1 MSDNTD
7 ISKQVHND
15 FVIDDGRIESIE
27 EFLAPEVLLG
37 DLISRVEKYNPEG
50 IPVIKKAYE
59 MADNAHK
66 DQLRKSGEPYIIHP
80 LYVAIILAD
89 LQMDEN
95 TIAAGILHDI
105 IEDTSITYED
115 LKNEFNQDIADI
127 VEGVTKLNRMQ
138 IGNQDKLEVQAENL
152 RKMFLATAKDLRV
165 IVVKLADRLHNMR
178 TLKHMAPEKQIE
190 KARETLEIYSPIADR
205 LGISRIKVE
214 LDDLSLKYLEPEAYY
229 DLVDKIATRRTE
241 REQYVQGIVDEVGA
255 HIREAGIHA
264 KIDGRVKHFFSIYK
278 KMKNQNKTLDQIY
291 DLFAV
296 RIIVD
301 TVHDC
306 WEVLGLVLSIYS
318 LYPGRFKDYINNPK
332 SNMYQSIHVTVIGS
346 SGQPFEIQIRTNEMH
361 QVAEYGIAAH
371 WKYKEGADG
380 KKISFNDEKKF
391 AWLRQIIEWQSESK
405 DNMEFLELVKN
416 GLDLF
421 TDYVFC
427 YTPNGEL
434 KQLPAGST
442 PVDFAYSVHSE
453 VGNRMIGARVNGS
466 LVGNDYVIQNGDK
479 IEIITGSENKGPSR
493 DWLTFVKSPQAKNK
507 INQWFR
513 HEEKEENIVRGKE
526 LLAAYCKPRGF
537 DYAELAKTPY
547 TDYVVRKYG
556 FNDWNAVLAA
566 IGHGGLKEGQVFNKM
581 MELYERNNKK
591 SMTNEEVVKS
601 VAETQAKK
609 PKPVDIKGGI
619 VVEGTDDVAVRF
631 GKCCNPLPGDEIVGF
646 VTRGRGVSIHRVDCV
661 NMRCLSEEEKPRMI
675 AASWNEAALK
685 EHSGEKYNSTITVF
699 ATNRQGLLV
708 DITKIFSERNISIS
722 SLTTATSK
730 KEVATVQISF
740 EVKSKEELASLI
752 EKIRQVESVQDIQR
766 TTN

>member
-1 MSDNTD
+1 
-7 ISKQVHND
+7 
-15 FVIDDGRIESIE
+15 
-27 EFLAPEVLLG
+27 
-37 DLISRVEKYNPEG
+37 
-50 IPVIKKAYE
+50 
-59 MADNAHK
+59 
-66 DQLRKSGEPYIIHP
+66 
-80 LYVAIILAD
+80 
-89 LQMDEN
+89 
-95 TIAAGILHDI
+95 
-105 IEDTSITYED
+105 
-115 LKNEFNQDIADI
+115 
-127 VEGVTKLNRMQ
+127 
-138 IGNQDKLEVQAENL
+138 
-152 RKMFLATAKDLRV
+152 
-165 IVVKLADRLHNMR
+165 
-178 TLKHMAPEKQIE
+178 
-190 KARETLEIYSPIADR
+190 
-205 LGISRIKVE
+205 
-214 LDDLSLKYLEPEAYY
+214 
-229 DLVDKIATRRTE
+229 
-241 REQYVQGIVDEVGA
+241 
-255 HIREAGIHA
+255 
-264 KIDGRVKHFFSIYK
+264 
-278 KMKNQNKTLDQIY
+278 
-291 DLFAV
+291 
-296 RIIVD
+296 
-301 TVHDC
+301 
-306 WEVLGLVLSIYS
+306 
-318 LYPGRFKDYINNPK
+318 
-332 SNMYQSIHVTVIGS
+332 
-346 SGQPFEIQIRTNEMH
+346 
-361 QVAEYGIAAH
+361 
-371 WKYKEGADG
+371 
-380 KKISFNDEKKF
+380 
-391 AWLRQIIEWQSESK
+391 
-405 DNMEFLELVKN
+405 
-416 GLDLF
+416 
-421 TDYVFC
+421 
-427 YTPNGEL
+427 
-434 KQLPAGST
+434 
-442 PVDFAYSVHSE
+442 
-453 VGNRMIGARVNGS
+453 MIGARVNGS

-566 IGHGGLKEGQVFNKM
+566 IGHGGLKEGQIFNKM

-591 SMTNEEVVKS
+591 SMTNEEVLKS

>member
-1 MSDNTD
+1 MADNTD

-27 EFLAPEVLLG
+27 EYLSPEELLG
-37 DLISRVEKYNPEG
+37 DLLSRVEKYNPEG
-50 IPVIKKAYE
+50 IPIIRKAYE
-59 MADNAHK
+59 VADNAHK
-66 DQLRKSGEPYIIHP
+66 DQRRKSGEPYIIHP
-80 LYVAIILAD
+80 LYVGIILAD

-178 TLKHMAPEKQIE
+178 TLKHMTPEKQIE

-229 DLVDKIATRRTE
+229 DLVDKIAIRRTE
-241 REQYVQGIVDEVGA
+241 REQYVQSIVEEVGE

-332 SNMYQSIHVTVIGS
+332 ANMYQSIHVTVIGS

-371 WKYKEGADG
+371 WKYKEDADG
-380 KKISFNDEKKF
+380 KKVNVNDEKKF
-391 AWLRQIIEWQSESK
+391 AWLRQIIEWQNESK
-405 DNMEFLELVKN
+405 DNAEFLELVKN

-434 KQLPAGST
+434 KQLPADST
-442 PVDFAYSVHSE
+442 PVDFAYSIHSE

-466 LVGNDYVIQNGDK
+466 LVGNDYIIQNGDK

-493 DWLTFVKSPQAKNK
+493 DWLNFVKSPQAKNK

-513 HEEKEENIVRGKE
+513 HEEKEENIVKGKE

-537 DYAELAKTPY
+537 EYGEIAKTPY
-547 TDYVVRKYG
+547 TDYAVRKYG

-591 SMTNEEVVKS
+591 VLTNEEVVKAVS
-601 VAETQAKK
+601 ENQVKK
-609 PKPVDIKGGI
+609 PKEADTKSGI
-619 VVEGTDDVAVRF
+619 LVEGVNDVAFRF
-631 GKCCNPLPGDEIVGF
+631 GKCCNPLPGDNIVGF
-646 VTRGRGVSIHRVDCV
+646 VTRGRGVSIHRIDCV
-661 NMRCLSEEEKPRMI
+661 NMKNLSEEDKPRMI
-675 AASWNEAALK
+675 AASWNEAALA
-685 EHSGEKYNSTITVF
+685 EHAGEKYNSTLTIF
-699 ATNRQGLLV
+699 ATDRQGLLV
-708 DITKIFSERNISIS
+708 DITKIFSERNISIL

-730 KEVATVQISF
+730 KEVVTIQISF

-752 EKIRQVESVQDIQR
+752 EKIRLVDSVRDIQR
-766 TTN
+766 TSN